1 MVCNKSAGFE
11 FMSLPPLADGRQTD
25 WHLAAHV
32 DQLPA
37 RGQIDIIAEGVRL
50 HITNHDSGVTARSDR
65 RSYPVMV
72 VDGEIFVLLSDE
84 RD

>member
-1 MVCNKSAGFE
+1 MVCNKCVGFE
-11 FMSLPPLADGRQTD
+11 VMNPPPFAEGRQTN

-50 HITNHDSGVTARSDR
+50 RIKDDDSGVTARSDE

-72 VDGEIFVLLSDE
+72 VDGEIFVLFNDE

>member
-1 MVCNKSAGFE
+1 MN
-11 FMSLPPLADGRQTD
+11 LPPFADGRKTD

-50 HITNHDSGVTARSDR
+50 HIKDDDSGVTARGDG

>member
-1 MVCNKSAGFE
+1 MNPPA
-11 FMSLPPLADGRQTD
+11 LPEDWQTD

-37 RGQIDIIAEGVRL
+37 TGELDLVVAGTRL
-50 HITNHDSGVTARSDR
+50 HIKDGDSGLSAQGAG

-72 VDGEIFVLLSDE
+72 VDGEIFVLFGREPD
-84 RD
+84 